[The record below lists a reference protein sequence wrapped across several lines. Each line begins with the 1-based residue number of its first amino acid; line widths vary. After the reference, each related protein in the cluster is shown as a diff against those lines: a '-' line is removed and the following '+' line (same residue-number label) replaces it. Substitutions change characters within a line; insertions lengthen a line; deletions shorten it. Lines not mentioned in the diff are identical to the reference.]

1 MPAAAALFLPALI
14 VAAIGVVLAL
24 AFRRQRLAQLALLVL
39 ALVLAGNAGAVGA
52 GGRSMAA
59 ALAFAPWLLL
69 VLALVPEAR
78 WGARPQLLLALLA
91 ALALALT
98 LSAPAH
104 VLVAVSRPLRQAL
117 PGAQPLLG
125 AALLAVL
132 AAVPCL
138 WRWVRGGQSSEL
150 ASALVLLLIAA
161 AWLRYFH
168 PSQWN
173 TLLGLAGLLVV
184 LAVLFGSYQMAFID
198 TLSGLPNRRSLDEAL
213 ARLGRDYAL
222 AMVDVDHFKQFNDNH
237 GHAAGDTVLREV
249 AMVLKRHGG
258 GRAFRYGGEEFCL
271 VFENRNPADAE
282 RACEQARQ
290 ALEARRIRVLP
301 ELRGARRKARVQ
313 YVSVTAS
320 FGLAVRGPAHNQ
332 PAEVLASADK
342 ALYKAKARG
351 RNRVEVAR

>member
-14 VAAIGVVLAL
+14 VAAIGAALAL

-39 ALVLAGNAGAVGA
+39 ALVLAGNDGA
-52 GGRSMAA
+52 GGRNMAA

-69 VLALVPEAR
+69 VVAVLPEAR
-78 WGARPQLLLALLA
+78 WRARRQLLLALLSA
-91 ALALALT
+91 IALALT
-98 LSAPAH
+98 LAAPAH
-104 VLVAVSRPLRQAL
+104 VLVAVSLPLRQAL
-117 PGAQPLLG
+117 PGQQPLFG
-125 AALLAVL
+125 AALVVAL
-132 AAVPCL
+132 AALPCL
-138 WRWVRGGQSSEL
+138 WRWVRGGQISEF
-150 ASALVLLLIAA
+150 ASALVLLLVAS

-168 PSQWN
+168 PNQWHA
-173 TLLGLAGLLVV
+173 LLGLAGLLVV
-184 LAVLFGSYQMAFID
+184 LAVLFGSYRMAFID

-249 AMVLKRHGG
+249 AAVLKRHGG
-258 GRAFRYGGEEFCL
+258 GSAFRYGGEEFCL

-282 RACEQARQ
+282 RACEQARS
-290 ALEARRIRVLP
+290 ALEARRIRVYP
-301 ELRGARRKARVQ
+301 ELLGARRKARVQ

-320 FGLAVRGPAHNQ
+320 FGLAVRGPAHGQ
-332 PAEVLASADK
+332 PTEVLASADK

-351 RNRVEVAR
+351 RNRVEVGR

>member
-1 MPAAAALFLPALI
+1 MPATTALFLPALI
-14 VAAIGVVLAL
+14 VNASGGVLAL
-24 AFRRQRLAQLALLVL
+24 AFRRQRLTQLVLLLL
-39 ALVLAGNAGAVGA
+39 ALVLAGNDGA
-52 GGRSMAA
+52 GGRNMAA

-69 VLALVPEAR
+69 LVALIPEAR
-78 WGARPQLLLALLA
+78 WRARPQLLLGLLALLA
-91 ALALALT
+91 LTLT

-117 PGAQPLLG
+117 PGQQPLFG
-125 AALLAVL
+125 AALLAAL
-132 AAVPCL
+132 SAVPCL
-138 WRWVRGGQSSEL
+138 WRWVRGGQVSEF
-150 ASALVLLLIAA
+150 ASAVLLLLVAA

-168 PSQWN
+168 PNQWHA
-173 TLLGLAGLLVV
+173 LLGLAGLLAVF
-184 LAVLFGSYQMAFID
+184 AVLFGSYQMAFID
-198 TLSGLPNRRSLDEAL
+198 TLSRLPNRRSLDEAL

-249 AMVLKRHGG
+249 AAVLKRHGG
-258 GRAFRYGGEEFCL
+258 GKAFRYGGEEFCL

-282 RACEQARQ
+282 RACEEARQ
-290 ALEARRIRVLP
+290 KLEARRIRVLP

-320 FGLAVRGPAHNQ
+320 FGLAIRSPAHVQ

-342 ALYKAKARG
+342 ALYRAKARG